1 MRIIIII
8 LGDIFGTQVIKT
20 RSTYLSIYV
29 MFRPRCGFI
38 WIVSVLLWEKLR
50 IEAVAV
56 VHCSHW
62 SMTEVMISGKVTRG
76 SIRAEV
82 RIRVDVINYLQ
93 ELYRAP
99 TVCRRDWSQIG
110 RQILGA
116 QKVCYKF

>member
-62 SMTEVMISGKVTRG
+62 SMTEVMISGLA
-76 SIRAEV
+76 S
-82 RIRVDVINYLQ
+82 
-93 ELYRAP
+93 
-99 TVCRRDWSQIG
+99 WW
-110 RQILGA
+110 LGIA
-116 QKVCYKF
+116 LEQRSESGMTL